1 VCEVAVGAPSFLSN
15 LLLEVHESLA
25 LPTAV
30 AKRETL
36 TGIGRMP
43 RVHRDWGFGGRSDR
57 VCDGYTQGIDRV

>member
-1 VCEVAVGAPSFLSN
+1 MKWPLALEEFPSFSL

-36 TGIGRMP
+36 TGYGYT
-43 RVHRDWGFGGRSDR
+43 VTEDLVVGLNR
-57 VCDGYTQGIDRV
+57 VCDGYKQGIDRV